1 MYAFFSIKR
10 QDGRLNFTEF
20 IQKYQIQLNEQ
31 QLQAV
36 QATEGPVLLLAVPGS
51 GKTTVLVSRL
61 GYMIYCLGIRPESIL
76 TVTYTVAA
84 TNDMRRRFARI
95 FGEEDAGRL
104 EFRTINGISQKVL
117 QYFAYRTGK
126 TPFQVADK
134 EAAVAIKQS
143 FLEVTGKYATEN
155 DIKETQLDITYAKN
169 MRLTEQEI
177 REMDTEVDK
186 FPEIFKAYN
195 TKLRRMQMIDY
206 DDQMIYALRIL
217 EQYPEVLSHF
227 RGQYRYFCVD
237 EAQDT
242 SKIQHDMID
251 LLSAESR
258 NLFMVGDEDQS
269 IYGFRAAYPQALV
282 SFETRHPGARV
293 LLMETNYRS
302 RQEIV
307 RASDALIQKN
317 RNRHPKK
324 MTASR
329 TAGGCV
335 TEIKAVSRQGQ
346 YNYLLKVA
354 EDCEQETAILYR
366 NHESAL
372 PIIDMLERKGM
383 PYRMKSSD
391 MTFFSHPVVNDICD
405 FIHLSLDPW
414 DSETFLRIYYK
425 MGAGISKKAA
435 MEAVDANTRR
445 LTLLDTVAEMT
456 DVSAYTRKQCKA
468 LATHLDNMR
477 YESAGKA
484 IYRILN
490 YMGYQEYMET
500 HSMDSGKAEILKV
513 LGEREESLFEF
524 PVRLQKLQEMVR
536 EGCGD
541 LDSKL
546 VLSTIHSSK
555 GLEYDRVYL
564 ADMLAGVLP
573 AQIPPKGSAPDSP
586 EVNAYE
592 EERRLYYV
600 GMTRAK
606 EQLYLF
612 TFDPNLTSVF
622 SKEVLGQTATEKRT
636 LQEKPRNGSL
646 KSQTVM
652 QTPAYAQKNS
662 VRKLSAAEVERTIA
676 ACVSGCKVQHQKY
689 GTGTLLSRDDKVAE
703 ILFEGEN
710 TPRKI
715 SLPIA
720 VSAGI
725 LRAIK

>member
-1 MYAFFSIKR
+1 M
-10 QDGRLNFTEF
+10 NFTEF
-20 IQKYQIQLNEQ
+20 IHKYQIQLNKQ

-84 TNDMRRRFARI
+84 TGDMRRRFARM
-95 FGEEDAGRL
+95 FGEEYADRL
-104 EFRTINGISQKVL
+104 EFRTINGISQKIL
-117 QYFAYRTGK
+117 QYFASRTGK
-126 TPFQVADK
+126 TPFRVADK
-134 EAAVAIKQS
+134 EASTAIKQS
-143 FLEVTGKYATEN
+143 FFEVTGKYATEN

-169 MRLTEQEI
+169 MRLTPEEI
-177 REMDTEVDK
+177 HDMDTDVEN
-186 FPEIFKAYN
+186 FPEIFRTYN
-195 TKLRRMQMIDY
+195 AKLRQMQMIDY

-217 EQYPEVLSHF
+217 EQYPETLAHF
-227 RGQYRYFCVD
+227 REQYRYFCVD

-251 LLSAESR
+251 LLAAESR

-282 SFETRHPGARV
+282 SFEDRHPGAQL

-307 RASDALIQKN
+307 RAADALIQKN
-317 RNRHPKK
+317 KNRHAKK
-324 MTASR
+324 MTADR
-329 TAGGCV
+329 ETGGCV

-354 EDCEQETAILYR
+354 QNCEQETAVLYR
-366 NHESAL
+366 NNESAL
-372 PIIDMLERKGM
+372 PIIDLLERRGLS
-383 PYRMKSSD
+383 YRMKNSD

-405 FIHLSLDPW
+405 FIRLSLDPW
-414 DSETFLRIYYK
+414 DGETFLRIYYK

-435 MEAVDANTRR
+435 SKAVDVNTRR
-445 LTLLDTVAEMT
+445 LTLLDTVAESD

-490 YMGYQEYMET
+490 YMGYQEYMDT
-500 HSMDSGKAEILKV
+500 HGLDSGKAEILKA
-513 LGEREESLFEF
+513 LGEQENSLFDF
-524 PVRLQKLQEMVR
+524 PARLQKLQEMIK

-541 LDSKL
+541 PKSLFI
-546 VLSTIHSSK
+546 LSTIHSSK
-555 GLEYDRVYL
+555 GLEYQRVYL
-564 ADMLAGVLP
+564 VDMWAGVIP
-573 AQIPPKGSAPDSP
+573 SQIPSIGCASDSP
-586 EVNAYE
+586 EMSIYE

-606 EQLYLF
+606 EQLYVF
-612 TFDPNLTSVF
+612 TFGPNLTSIF
-622 SKEVLGQTATEKRT
+622 SKELFDTPKTVKKKESVTGGTISFLKTSATKV
-636 LQEKPRNGSL
+636 Q
-646 KSQTVM
+646 
-652 QTPAYAQKNS
+652 
-662 VRKLSAAEVERTIA
+662 KLSPREVQSLVADCGPGR
-676 ACVSGCKVQHQKY
+676 KVLHQKY
-689 GTGTLLSRDDKVAE
+689 GTGRIISVTGDRGIAE
-703 ILFEGEN
+703 ILFAGEN
-710 TPRKI
+710 ETRKI
-715 SLPIA
+715 SLSIA
-720 VSAGI
+720 FAGKI
-725 LRAIK
+725 LTLK

>member
-1 MYAFFSIKR
+1 MNFAE
-10 QDGRLNFTEF
+10 FTE
-20 IQKYQIQLNEQ
+20 KYKIQLNEQ
-31 QLQAV
+31 QKQAV
-36 QATEGPVLLLAVPGS
+36 QATEGAVLLLAVPGS

-84 TNDMRRRFARI
+84 TNDMRNRFTKI

-126 TPFQVADK
+126 TPFKVADK
-134 EAAVAIKQS
+134 EAAAAIKQA
-143 FLEVTGKYATEN
+143 FWEVTGKYAAEN
-155 DIKETQLDITYAKN
+155 DIKETQLAITYAKN

-177 REMDTEVDK
+177 REMDTDVEK
-186 FPEIFKAYN
+186 FPEIFRNYN
-195 TKLRRMQMIDY
+195 AKLRQMQMIDY
-206 DDQMIYALRIL
+206 DDQMIYALKIL
-217 EQYPEVLSHF
+217 EQYPSVLSYF
-227 RGQYRYFCVD
+227 REQYTYFCVD

-242 SKIQHDMID
+242 SKIQHDMIE
-251 LLSAESR
+251 LLAAQSG

-269 IYGFRAAYPQALV
+269 IYGFRAAYPRALV
-282 SFETRHPGARV
+282 SFEDRHPGASV

-307 RASDALIQKN
+307 RAADRLIQRN

-324 MTASR
+324 MTAAR

-346 YNYLLKVA
+346 YKYLLKVA
-354 EDCEQETAILYR
+354 EDCEQETAVLYR
-366 NHESAL
+366 NNESAL
-372 PIIDMLERKGM
+372 PLIDLLERRGLS
-383 PYRMKSSD
+383 YRVKNSD

-414 DSETFLRIYYK
+414 DGETFLRIYYK

-435 MEAVDANTRR
+435 LEAVDSNTGR
-445 LTLLDTVAEMT
+445 LTLLDIVAEM
-456 DVSAYTRKQCKA
+456 DAVSVYTRKQCKA

-490 YMGYQEYMET
+490 YMGYEEYMFT
-500 HSMDSGKAEILKV
+500 HGLDSGKAEILKV
-513 LGEREESLFEF
+513 LGEQEKSLFDF
-524 PVRLQKLQEMVR
+524 PARLQKLQEMVR

-541 LDSKL
+541 PKAQFI
-546 VLSTIHSSK
+546 LSTIHSSK
-555 GLEYDRVYL
+555 GLEYTRVYL

-573 AQIPPKGSAPDSP
+573 SELPPRGSRADSP
-586 EVNAYE
+586 EANAYE

-606 EQLYLF
+606 EELYIF
-612 TFDPNLTSVF
+612 TFGPNMTSAF
-622 SKEVLGQTATEKRT
+622 SGEVLENKQAVRRQTALGTQKK
-636 LQEKPRNGSL
+636 KP
-646 KSQTVM
+646 KV
-652 QTPAYAQKNS
+652 PAK
-662 VRKLSAAEVERTIA
+662 EVERCILASTPG
-676 ACVSGCKVQHQKY
+676 SRVQHVKY
-689 GTGTLLSRDDKVAE
+689 GTGTILGGDGRVAE
-703 ILFEGEN
+703 ILFEEEAE
-710 TPRKI
+710 PRKI
-715 SLPIA
+715 SLSIA
-720 VSAGI
+720 FSAGI
-725 LRAIK
+725 LTLKDFNT

>member
-1 MYAFFSIKR
+1 M
-10 QDGRLNFTEF
+10 NFTDFTE
-20 IQKYQIQLNEQ
+20 KYNIQLNEQ
-31 QLQAV
+31 QLRAV
-36 QATEGPVLLLAVPGS
+36 RAVDGPVLLLAVPGS

-84 TNDMRRRFARI
+84 TEDMRRRFAKI
-95 FGEEDAGRL
+95 FGEEDAKRL

-117 QYFAYRTGK
+117 QYFAYRTQK

-134 EAAVAIKQS
+134 EASTAVKQS

-155 DIKETQLDITYAKN
+155 DIKETQLEIIYAKN
-169 MRLTEQEI
+169 MRLTPEEI
-177 REMDTEVDK
+177 RNMDTEVEK
-186 FPEIFKAYN
+186 FPEIFRTYN
-195 TKLRRMQMIDY
+195 AKLRQMQMIDY

-217 EQYPEVLSHF
+217 EQYPEVLAYF
-227 RGQYRYFCVD
+227 REKYQYFCVD

-242 SKIQHDMID
+242 SKIQHDMMD
-251 LLSAESR
+251 LLAAKSR

-269 IYGFRAAYPQALV
+269 IYGFRAAYPRALV
-282 SFETRHPGARV
+282 EFESRHPGAQL

-307 RASDALIQKN
+307 RAADQLIQKN
-317 RNRHPKK
+317 RNRHAKT
-324 MTASR
+324 MTAAR

-335 TEIKAVSRQGQ
+335 TEIRAVSRQGQ

-354 EDCEQETAILYR
+354 EDCEQETAVLYR
-366 NHESAL
+366 NNESAL
-372 PIIDMLERKGM
+372 PIIDMLERKGLS
-383 PYRMKSSD
+383 YRVKNSD

-414 DSETFLRIYYK
+414 DGETFLRIYYK

-445 LTLLDTVAEMT
+445 LTLLDTVAEME
-456 DVSAYTRKQCKA
+456 DVSVYTRKQCRA

-490 YMGYQEYMET
+490 YMGYQEFMDT
-500 HSMDSGKAEILKV
+500 HGLDSGKAEILKV
-513 LGEREESLFEF
+513 LGDREESLFDF
-524 PVRLQKLQEMVR
+524 PERLQQLQEMIR

-541 LDSKL
+541 PKSNFI
-546 VLSTIHSSK
+546 LSTIHSSK
-555 GLEYDRVYL
+555 GLEYTRVYL

-573 AQIPPKGSAPDSP
+573 AEIPPRGCGPDSP

-606 EQLYLF
+606 EQLYIF
-612 TFDPNLTSVF
+612 TFGPNMTSVF
-622 SKEVLGQTATEKRT
+622 SREVL
-636 LQEKPRNGSL
+636 EKP
-646 KSQTVM
+646 KAHPDV
-652 QTPAYAQKNS
+652 PVKPQKK
-662 VRKLSAAEVERTIA
+662 VQKLPPQEVERCIA
-676 ACVSGCKVQHQKY
+676 ACIPGCEVQHQKY
-689 GTGTLLSRDDKVAE
+689 GTGKIVSGDGRIAE
-703 ILFEGEN
+703 ILFTGES

-720 VSAGI
+720 FSAKI
-725 LRAIK
+725 LTLK

>member
-1 MYAFFSIKR
+1 M
-10 QDGRLNFTEF
+10 NFTEF
-20 IQKYQIQLNEQ
+20 VQNYHIQLNEQ
-31 QLQAV
+31 QMQAV

-61 GYMIYCLGIRPESIL
+61 GYMIYCLGITPESIL

-84 TNDMRRRFARI
+84 TNDMRRRFAGM
-95 FGEEDAGRL
+95 FGEADAERL

-134 EAAVAIKQS
+134 EASAAVKQS

-155 DIKETQLDITYAKN
+155 DIKETQLNITYAKN
-169 MRLTEQEI
+169 MRLTPEKI
-177 REMDTEVDK
+177 RDMDTDVEK
-186 FPEIFKAYN
+186 FPEIFRTYN
-195 TKLRRMQMIDY
+195 AKLRQMQMIDY

-217 EQYPEVLSHF
+217 EQYPEVLAHF
-227 RGQYRYFCVD
+227 REQYRYFCVD

-251 LLSAESR
+251 LLAAQSR

-282 SFETRHPGARV
+282 SFEDRHPGAGI

-307 RASDALIQKN
+307 RAADTLIQKN
-317 RNRHPKK
+317 KNRHPKK
-324 MTASR
+324 MTAAR
-329 TAGGCV
+329 EGGGCV

-354 EDCEQETAILYR
+354 QDCEQETAVLYR
-366 NHESAL
+366 NNESAL
-372 PIIDMLERKGM
+372 PIIDLLERKGLSC
-383 PYRMKSSD
+383 RVKNSD

-405 FIHLSLDPW
+405 FIQLSLDPW
-414 DSETFLRIYYK
+414 DGEAFLRIYYK

-445 LTLLDTVAEMT
+445 LTLLDTVAEM
-456 DVSAYTRKQCKA
+456 DEVSVYTRKQCKA

-490 YMGYQEYMET
+490 YMGYQEFMDT
-500 HSMDSGKAEILKV
+500 HGLDSGKADILKA
-513 LGEREESLFEF
+513 LGDQENSLFDF
-524 PVRLQKLQEMVR
+524 PARLQKLQEMMR
-536 EGCGD
+536 EGYGD
-541 LDSKL
+541 PKSNFI
-546 VLSTIHSSK
+546 LSTIHSSK
-555 GLEYDRVYL
+555 GLEYTRVYL
-564 ADMLAGVLP
+564 ADMLAGVIP
-573 AQIPPKGSAPDSP
+573 SQIPGRGCVPDSP
-586 EVNAYE
+586 EANAYE

-606 EQLYLF
+606 EQLYVF
-612 TFDPNLTSVF
+612 TFGPNLTSAFSGEVF
-622 SKEVLGQTATEKRT
+622 EKTKPLNAVRKTGTAVGIR
-636 LQEKPRNGSL
+636 GSL
-646 KSQTVM
+646 LK
-652 QTPAYAQKNS
+652 TPDKKVQKLPP
-662 VRKLSAAEVERTIA
+662 REVEACIA
-676 ACVSGCKVQHQKY
+676 ACESGREVQHQKY
-689 GTGTLLSRDDKVAE
+689 GTGRIASVSADGIAQ
-703 ILFEGEN
+703 ILFAGEN
-710 TPRKI
+710 STRKI

-720 VSAGI
+720 FSGKI
-725 LRAIK
+725 LTLK

>member
-1 MYAFFSIKR
+1 M
-10 QDGRLNFTEF
+10 NFTEF
-20 IQKYQIQLNEQ
+20 VRNYHIQLNEQ
-31 QLQAV
+31 QMQAV

-61 GYMIYCLGIRPESIL
+61 GYMIYCLGITPESIL

-84 TNDMRRRFARI
+84 TNDMRRRFAGM
-95 FGEEDAGRL
+95 FGEADAERL

-134 EAAVAIKQS
+134 EASAAVKQS

-169 MRLTEQEI
+169 MRLTPEKI
-177 REMDTEVDK
+177 RDMDTDVEK
-186 FPEIFKAYN
+186 FPEIFRTYN
-195 TKLRRMQMIDY
+195 AKLRQMQMIDY

-217 EQYPEVLSHF
+217 EQYPEVLAHF
-227 RGQYRYFCVD
+227 REQYRYFCVD

-251 LLSAESR
+251 LLAAQSR

-282 SFETRHPGARV
+282 SFEDRHPGAGI

-307 RASDALIQKN
+307 RAADTLIQKN
-317 RNRHPKK
+317 KNRHPKK
-324 MTASR
+324 MTAAR
-329 TAGGCV
+329 EGGGCV

-354 EDCEQETAILYR
+354 QDCEQETAVLYR
-366 NHESAL
+366 NNESAL
-372 PIIDMLERKGM
+372 PIIDLLERKGLSC
-383 PYRMKSSD
+383 RVKNSD

-405 FIHLSLDPW
+405 FIQLSLDPW
-414 DSETFLRIYYK
+414 DGEAFLRIYYK

-445 LTLLDTVAEMT
+445 LTLLDTVAEM
-456 DVSAYTRKQCKA
+456 DEVSVYTRKQCKA

-490 YMGYQEYMET
+490 YMGYQEFMDT
-500 HSMDSGKAEILKV
+500 HGLDSGKAEILKA
-513 LGEREESLFEF
+513 LGDQENSLFDF
-524 PVRLQKLQEMVR
+524 PARLQKLQEMMR
-536 EGCGD
+536 EGYGD
-541 LDSKL
+541 
-546 VLSTIHSSK
+546 
-555 GLEYDRVYL
+555 
-564 ADMLAGVLP
+564 P
-573 AQIPPKGSAPDSP
+573 
-586 EVNAYE
+586 NAYE

-606 EQLYLF
+606 EQLYVF
-612 TFDPNLTSVF
+612 TFGPNLTSAFSGEVF
-622 SKEVLGQTATEKRT
+622 EKTKPLNAVRKTGTAVGIR
-636 LQEKPRNGSL
+636 GSL
-646 KSQTVM
+646 LK
-652 QTPAYAQKNS
+652 TPDKKVQKLPP
-662 VRKLSAAEVERTIA
+662 REVEACIA
-676 ACVSGCKVQHQKY
+676 ACESGREVQHQKY
-689 GTGTLLSRDDKVAE
+689 GTGRIASVSADGIAQ
-703 ILFEGEN
+703 ILFAGEN
-710 TPRKI
+710 STRKI

-720 VSAGI
+720 FSGKI
-725 LRAIK
+725 LTLK

>member
-1 MYAFFSIKR
+1 M
-10 QDGRLNFTEF
+10 NFTDFTE
-20 IQKYQIQLNEQ
+20 KYNIQLNEQ
-31 QLQAV
+31 QLRAV
-36 QATEGPVLLLAVPGS
+36 QTVDGPVLLLAVPGS

-84 TNDMRRRFARI
+84 TDDMRRRFAKI
-95 FGEEDAGRL
+95 FGEEDAKRL

-117 QYFAYRTGK
+117 QYFAYRTQK

-134 EAAVAIKQS
+134 EASTAVKQS

-155 DIKETQLDITYAKN
+155 DIKETQLEITYAKN
-169 MRLTEQEI
+169 MRLTTEEI
-177 REMDTEVDK
+177 RDMDTEVEK
-186 FPEIFKAYN
+186 FPEIFKTYN
-195 TKLRRMQMIDY
+195 AKLRQMQMIDY
-206 DDQMIYALRIL
+206 DDQMIYALKIL
-217 EQYPEVLSHF
+217 EQYPEVLAYF
-227 RGQYRYFCVD
+227 REKYQYFCVD

-242 SKIQHDMID
+242 SKIQHDMMD
-251 LLSAESR
+251 LLAAKSR

-269 IYGFRAAYPQALV
+269 IYGFRAAYPKALV
-282 SFETRHPGARV
+282 EFESRHPGAHL

-307 RASDALIQKN
+307 RAADQLIQKN
-317 RNRHPKK
+317 RNRHAKT
-324 MTASR
+324 MTAAR

-354 EDCEQETAILYR
+354 ENCEQETAVLYR
-366 NHESAL
+366 NNESAL
-372 PIIDMLERKGM
+372 PIIDMLERRGLS
-383 PYRMKSSD
+383 YRVKNSD

-414 DSETFLRIYYK
+414 DGETFLRIYYK

-435 MEAVDANTRR
+435 MEAVESNTGR
-445 LTLLDTVAEMT
+445 LTLLDTVAEME
-456 DVSAYTRKQCKA
+456 DVSVYTRKQCRA

-490 YMGYQEYMET
+490 YMGYQEFMDT
-500 HSMDSGKAEILKV
+500 HGLDSGKAEILKV
-513 LGEREESLFEF
+513 LGDQEESLFDF
-524 PVRLQKLQEMVR
+524 PERLQKLQEMIR

-541 LDSKL
+541 PKSNFI
-546 VLSTIHSSK
+546 LSTIHSSK
-555 GLEYDRVYL
+555 GLEYTRVYL

-573 AQIPPKGSAPDSP
+573 AEIPPRGCRPDSP
-586 EVNAYE
+586 EANAYE

-612 TFDPNLTSVF
+612 TFGPNMTSVF
-622 SKEVLGQTATEKRT
+622 SGEVLQ
-636 LQEKPRNGSL
+636 
-646 KSQTVM
+646 KSQKR
-652 QTPAYAQKNS
+652 PELSAKPQKK
-662 VRKLSAAEVERTIA
+662 VQKLSPQEVERCIT
-676 ACVSGCKVQHQKY
+676 ACVPGCKVQHQKY
-689 GTGTLLSRDDKVAE
+689 GTGEIVSGDGRIAE
-703 ILFEGEN
+703 ILFSGEN

-720 VSAGI
+720 FSAKI
-725 LRAIK
+725 LTLK